1 MLIFRSYKIH
11 GKNLPWL
18 FRPRITKTH
27 TLSTKTLINR
37 QFLEDNFSSIPEIS
51 TFRLWEALGN
61 KDIATALELFTIQ
74 QQAGI
79 HPLRL
84 LKFLARQIDQLWHV
98 KIYLS
103 EGQSTKQIASILKL
117 HPFITEKSSNKLKI
131 SV

>member
-1 MLIFRSYKIH
+1 MV
-11 GKNLPWL
+11 

-27 TLSTKTLINR
+27 TLSTKNTYQSPI
-37 QFLEDNFSSIPEIS
+37 FEDNFSSIPEIS

-84 LKFLARQIDQLWHV
+84 LKFLARQIDR
-98 KIYLS
+98 S
-103 EGQSTKQIASILKL
+103 M
-117 HPFITEKSSNKLKI
+117 
-131 SV
+131 

>member
-1 MLIFRSYKIH
+1 MA
-11 GKNLPWL
+11 